1 MQVLLRHAATEEE
14 SIGFGQEAILTFVR
28 FMEAAHVAQQ
38 HHLLGEELGM
48 ENGGGDPVPGRGRP
62 TSCVLKILLV

>member
-38 HHLLGEELGM
+38 HHLWGWRTEG
-48 ENGGGDPVPGRGRP
+48 
-62 TSCVLKILLV
+62 